1 MTSVQIP
8 LKLIVY
14 SFHTFATAAWLSLL
28 IGHAGICSANREN
41 LTEVSRHNHPA
52 VVERAYNVDFDDDER
67 RVRMLAAASQKL
79 LDGQLPW
86 RPASCLIRAANR
98 AYRKLFSF
106 DVVLLI

>member
-1 MTSVQIP
+1 MQLSSKHVI
-8 LKLIVY
+8 Y
-14 SFHTFATAAWLSLL
+14 FFHAFAAAAWLSTLVPQ
-28 IGHAGICSANREN
+28 AGFCSAARASFTRVPAHNRA
-41 LTEVSRHNHPA
+41 A

-79 LDGQLPW
+79 LGRQWPGS
-86 RPASCLIRAANR
+86 PASCVIRGDNL